1 LITCHF
7 LSSLNLVC
15 VATDKKS
22 AGVIQIRS
30 LHKNQQ
36 KKDII
41 SIGYADR
48 KNMIHL
54 PWTFIFPIVSLGFVA
69 VPSLTD
75 SDVRL
80 ATSSS
85 TDCSKTFCKL
95 NEINFSEDYR

>member
-1 LITCHF
+1 MCG
-7 LSSLNLVC
+7 NRQ
-15 VATDKKS
+15 KS

-36 KKDII
+36 KI

-54 PWTFIFPIVSLGFVA
+54 PWAFIFPIVSLGFVA

-75 SDVRL
+75 ADVCL

-95 NEINFSEDYR
+95 NEINFSEDSR